1 MFKCIFKLIFA
12 KEIKEIFSRLKQ
24 KYEDLLKL
32 YIHKEECYQESLKT
46 IDGLRDKVDKLQK
59 QIDKLEDLINSNS
72 NFLPNE
78 FVVEL
83 MQILPSPNM
92 LNLTTR
98 ETKNLKAVGISMDDV
113 TILVKPFKSKIKIP
127 RKFHEFNYNMMGVQ
141 SQVTTYYWDM
151 SSIKLL
157 SMKEI
162 ETMEQFAIAER
173 NVLSDF
179 RAENILF

>member
-12 KEIKEIFSRLKQ
+12 KEIKKIFRRLKQ

-32 YIHKEECYQESLKT
+32 YIHKTECYDDSLKT
-46 IDGLRDKVDKLQK
+46 INKLQK
-59 QIDKLEDLINSNS
+59 RIDELKDLINSNS

-83 MQILPSPNM
+83 MQILPSPNS

-113 TILVKPFKSKIKIP
+113 TILVKPFKSQIKIP

-162 ETMEQFAIAER
+162 EMMGNFAIAER

-179 RAENILF
+179 